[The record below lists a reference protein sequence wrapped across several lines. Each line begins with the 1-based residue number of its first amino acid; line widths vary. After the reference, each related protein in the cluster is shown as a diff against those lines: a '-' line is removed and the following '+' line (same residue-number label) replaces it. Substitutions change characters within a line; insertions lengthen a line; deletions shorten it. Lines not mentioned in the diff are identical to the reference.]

1 MTKIY
6 LNHWLKLVKDTPNDM
21 ELGKKIRNMAPRD
34 NLDFFKEKNR
44 PYIYERNP
52 DTGEIFRR
60 KLGDYSSPRELIFNS
75 TKKNKNNNNNKKDN
89 SMSMM
94 SLYDYLGHAAG
105 SDLGQKVATA
115 ARQAGVKGEMRE
127 VSNPVYKG
135 PVMLWPRAFLDL
147 YFKGGLN
154 EGTTGKQLLKG

>member
-1 MTKIY
+1 MNSKT
-6 LNHWLKLVKDTPNDM
+6 LHKLVKDIPNDM
-21 ELGKKIRNMAPRD
+21 ELGKKVRTIAW
-34 NLDFFKEKNR
+34 KEISEQIVKDKNQ

-52 DTGEIFRR
+52 DTGDIFRR
-60 KLGDYSSPRELIFNS
+60 EFN
-75 TKKNKNNNNNKKDN
+75 NYNKKEN
-89 SMSMM
+89 RMSMM

-115 ARQAGVKGEMRE
+115 ARQAGVRGEMRE

>member
-1 MTKIY
+1 MERLNYWIQTTTLEKIKIKTKT
-6 LNHWLKLVKDTPNDM
+6 N
-21 ELGKKIRNMAPRD
+21 
-34 NLDFFKEKNR
+34 
-44 PYIYERNP
+44 
-52 DTGEIFRR
+52 
-60 KLGDYSSPRELIFNS
+60 
-75 TKKNKNNNNNKKDN
+75 N
-89 SMSMM
+89 SMNKV
-94 SLYDYLGHAAG
+94 SLFDYLGHAAG

-127 VSNPVYKG
+127 IANPKYTG